1 MIFRVLLSLFFSISL
16 YAASD
21 SLPSKVNT
29 TLEVGIYLPSI
40 SATISNI
47 SGDVDFKED
56 FDYSRA
62 EASYLSADI
71 QLAYDYVPN
80 IAFGYFNMQ
89 DNATTTLSREVRIAD
104 ADFNSSISSQI
115 DYQVFNLILY
125 KDFKIKGQ
133 MKSLFGK
140 SIYSGDFEF
149 DIGFNTKLFMWKYQ
163 VQDLTKLTVS
173 PSWIEVNELIL
184 LPYFGFRYYWY
195 NFRLYSSFSALAF
208 SSAKSTSYQ
217 YGVAYRVVDGLYL
230 SVSYLSEEFK
240 AVESRDTIDFQ
251 TDGYKFSVKYAF

>member
-21 SLPSKVNT
+21 SLSSKVIT

-40 SATISNI
+40 SASILNI
-47 SGDVDFKED
+47 SGDSDFKDD
-56 FDYSRA
+56 FGYNTA
-62 EASYLSADI
+62 EATYLSADI
-71 QLAYDYVPN
+71 QLAYDYAPN

-89 DNATTTLSREVRIAD
+89 DNATTTLSREVRVAD
-104 ADFNSSISSQI
+104 TDFNSSISSQI

-125 KDFKIKGQ
+125 KDFRIKGQ

-140 SIYSGDFEF
+140 AIYSGDLEF
-149 DIGFNTKLFMWKYQ
+149 DVGLNTKLFMWKYE
-163 VQDLTKLTVS
+163 VQDLTKPTVS
-173 PSWIEVNELIL
+173 PSWIEVNELIA
-184 LPYFGFRYYWY
+184 LPYFAFRYHWY
-195 NFRLYSSFSALAF
+195 DFKFYSSVSALAF

-217 YGVAYRVVDGLYL
+217 YGVAFRVVDGLFL

-240 AVESRDTIDFQ
+240 AVESRDTVDFQ
-251 TDGYKFSVKYAF
+251 TDGYKLSVKYAF